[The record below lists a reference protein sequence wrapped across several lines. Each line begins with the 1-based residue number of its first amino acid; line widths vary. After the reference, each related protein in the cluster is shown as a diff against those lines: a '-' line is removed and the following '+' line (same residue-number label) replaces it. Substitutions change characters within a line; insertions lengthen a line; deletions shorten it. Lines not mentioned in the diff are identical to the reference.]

1 MLKWDK
7 EILQK
12 YLKTNVVKSARIL
25 DVGCGRGENLDLL
38 RDLGY
43 LNYIGTDIS
52 DDMLEICSAKN
63 HNVVKPNDLD
73 GKFDIILMSHVIE
86 HVASDEV
93 INFLEFYL
101 RELHSDG
108 LLIILTPTMHDGF
121 YNDIDHTRPYL
132 PHGLLNIF
140 TNDIISRSYK
150 SNYKIKLRE
159 LKFRRSPLF
168 RYFVARRFT
177 HGSDYFY
184 VKIMDYLAAIIF
196 RISFKLIG
204 RVTGYFAVFEKIKS
218 IDN

>member
-7 EILQK
+7 ET
-12 YLKTNVVKSARIL
+12 LKKFLTKNVALSARLL
-25 DVGCGRGENLDLL
+25 DVGCGRGENLGLL

-43 LNYIGTDIS
+43 SNYIGTDIS

-73 GKFDIILMSHVIE
+73 GKFDVILMSHVIE
-86 HVASDEV
+86 HIASKNV

-101 RELHSDG
+101 RELNSDG
-108 LLIILTPTMHDGF
+108 LLIILTPTMYDGF

-140 TNDIISRSYK
+140 TDDLISRSYK
-150 SNYKIKLRE
+150 SNYEIKLRE

-168 RYFVARRFT
+168 RYFVAKRFT
-177 HGSDYFY
+177 HGSDYIS
-184 VKIMDYLAAIIF
+184 VKIMDYVAAIMF

-204 RVTGYFAVFEKIKS
+204 RVTGYFAVFKKIKG